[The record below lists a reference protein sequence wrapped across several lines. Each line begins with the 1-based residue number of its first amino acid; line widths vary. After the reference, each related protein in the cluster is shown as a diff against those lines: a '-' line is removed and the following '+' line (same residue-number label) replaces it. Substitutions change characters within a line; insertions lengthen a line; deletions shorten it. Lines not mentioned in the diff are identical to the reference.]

1 MCNERESGGK
11 YKEERGMFKIKYEQ
25 AWLQALD
32 NVKDSGRRYAMRAR
46 ERAIAVTSS
55 SKSQIAIRF
64 AG

>member
-1 MCNERESGGK
+1 
-11 YKEERGMFKIKYEQ
+11 MFKIKYEQ

-32 NVKDSGRRYAMRAR
+32 RVKDSGRRYAMRAR

>member
-1 MCNERESGGK
+1 
-11 YKEERGMFKIKYEQ
+11 MFKIKYEQ

-46 ERAIAVTSS
+46 ERATALTSS
-55 SKSQIAIRF
+55 SNSQIAIRF